1 MIHFNFTVSDA
12 EAEDIF
18 NILNN
23 QIHRNREE
31 MLELMVKGDEYN
43 MRGAYERDNEY
54 IRGLIGKMSN
64 TKVEEPKG
72 WVCNK
77 CGTDRTKSV
86 CPYGHTAALTGECP
100 MVGVAQ

>member
-23 QIHRNREE
+23 QISRNREE
-31 MLELMVKGDEYN
+31 MLELMVKGDEWN

-54 IRGLIGKMSN
+54 IKQLMAKMIN
-64 TKVEEPKG
+64 TKVEE
-72 WVCNK
+72 
-77 CGTDRTKSV
+77 
-86 CPYGHTAALTGECP
+86 
-100 MVGVAQ
+100 